1 MQNAYI
7 LINCDTGC
15 EEQIIQDLKR
25 LNNVTVVDGVFGV
38 YDIVAK
44 IEGQKADTVR
54 NTVVEQIRQ
63 IANIR
68 STLTLLGTG
77 PEIQKENN
85 DLIPDIIPEEKKPLE
100 PPQEIEEEDEEA

>member
-1 MQNAYI
+1 MQNAYV

-15 EEQIIQDLKR
+15 EEQIIQDLKC
-25 LNNVTVVDGVFGV
+25 LNNVTDTLGVFGG

-44 IEGQKADTVR
+44 IEAQKAETIR
-54 NTVVEQIRQ
+54 NTVVKQISQ

-68 STLTLLGTG
+68 STLTLETG

-85 DLIPDIIPEEKKPLE
+85 DLIPDIIPGEKKPLE
-100 PPQEIEEEDEEA
+100 PPQEIEEEDKED